1 MNSRHW
7 HITFTTSVSA
17 LLLLVFSSVAL
28 GYADYDGC
36 QGCHG
41 SFTGS
46 NYVSKTDGA
55 LWGENLMEG
64 HETFVGGECDACH
77 KEGDKDKVFLNFSID
92 STLSKSCV
100 GCHGRQEDV
109 NGSCVGGDGT
119 PVECGAGTGLRRAHE
134 INVGTGT
141 CQSCHS
147 GDPAPVG
154 EQANPDYYGKSGV
167 QMLDACDADSS
178 ESRYGSNGLDNDG
191 DGQLDGNDS
200 DCQAANSPPTQ
211 PGALS
216 ASAITTSSATVSWG
230 ASTDPDG
237 DTITYQVD
245 YRQNG
250 AVNWSNGGSTT
261 STSQSLG
268 SLSAGQSYDV
278 RVTPNDGTGDG
289 PDRTALN
296 LFQTTQVV
304 NSLPTQP
311 GTLSASAVT
320 SSSATVS
327 WGASTDPD
335 GDTITYQVDYRQNGA
350 TNWSDGGSTTSTS
363 RSLGGL
369 SAEQSYDVRV
379 TPNDGTGDGPDR
391 TATNLFQTTAP
402 VQTACLEIGALAY
415 DNWTKTDAGGSGS
428 LPTGATSAD
437 YVRCKACHGW
447 DHMGTDGGY
456 ARRTRNDGRPNA
468 GAGDGDQ
475 TSRNISL
482 AARENAGVTADM
494 IWHTGTGR
502 LFTEGA
508 GSWVDLDD
516 SHSAANKAAHSNGYT
531 LGNQHP
537 DFTSGALTQ
546 EQVDCLVEFL
556 NAPDADPAAYFSD
569 IDTGPNPV
577 LYSIVAT
584 ANASAGESY
593 YNGNCL
599 GCHGDP
605 AAASPGGSPEGGIL
619 AYLDGDGKFSEFA
632 HKVRWGIPNTSMT
645 RSAMGSPD
653 ATDVADMMLWLQQL
667 GGNGFAINPGLSG
680 DWWGGLSRDGEG
692 FLIEVALDISGN
704 IKLVVSFYTYD
715 SIGNQ
720 VWLIGAGLANGNTAE
735 FELFIPQ
742 GAMWGAAFDP
752 DDRTEVPWGSGTFSF
767 TSCGAGHIALAPNE
781 VMQANGFTD
790 LEYDIQRDILI
801 PGIECPTPAN

>member
-1 MNSRHW
+1 
-7 HITFTTSVSA
+7 VSA

-55 LWGENLMEG
+55 PWGENLMEG

-134 INVGTGT
+134 INVGAGT

-268 SLSAGQSYDV
+268 
-278 RVTPNDGTGDG
+278 
-289 PDRTALN
+289 
-296 LFQTTQVV
+296 
-304 NSLPTQP
+304 
-311 GTLSASAVT
+311 
-320 SSSATVS
+320 
-327 WGASTDPD
+327 
-335 GDTITYQVDYRQNGA
+335 
-350 TNWSDGGSTTSTS
+350 
-363 RSLGGL
+363 GL

-402 VQTACLEIGALAY
+402 VQTACLELGALAY

-428 LPTGATSAD
+428 LPAGETSSD

-456 ARRTRNDGRPNA
+456 VRRSRNDGRPNA

-502 LFTEGA
+502 LFTEGE

-599 GCHGDP
+599 ACHGDP

-653 ATDVADMMLWLQQL
+653 ATDVADIMLWLQQL

-680 DWWGGLSRDGEG
+680 DWWGGLPRNGEG
-692 FLIEVALDISGN
+692 FLIEVALDLSGN

-752 DDRTEVPWGSGTFSF
+752 DDRTEVPWGTGTFSF
-767 TSCGAGHIALAPNE
+767 TSCGAGHISLAPNE
-781 VMQANGFTD
+781 VMQTNGFTN